1 MLLICA
7 AACAALLAL
16 APAAALAH
24 AQLQGTSPAAETVV
38 RIEPRAF
45 VFHFDETVQGGVGSV
60 RVFDAQGHRV
70 DDGTISHPGTSRSI
84 AVGLRP
90 GLPDGTYLATYRV
103 VSVDTHVVSGGA
115 TFSIGHPGG
124 QGSLT
129 VAGLLARDRTGRA
142 TLLAFGVVRALGY
155 LAIALF
161 AGGLAFL
168 SLLWRGAEAIGEAD
182 ERLRGRARAILAAA
196 AALGLIVTALAF
208 GLQGSEEGGVSFSG
222 AFGSGVLEGVIHSR
236 FGTWWGLRLLDWAA
250 LLALCAAGARIR
262 FSRAWEALCGL
273 GGVLLIVTV
282 VLSGHAYSQSPRGLL
297 IASDF
302 AHLTAMSLWL
312 GGLAMMLVALPRATA
327 ALDPPERSRLLSGLL
342 GAFSPLALASVVVL
356 AGTGALQ
363 AYIHVRTFH
372 GLLHTGYGHDVLAK
386 TVLLAVLVGLGYGQ
400 RGRVMPAL
408 REAVKHG
415 SSPGAAGFRLRN
427 LLRLEVLAIVAV
439 IGVTGALV
447 DYTPPVSQEAGPV
460 NVSARIGPTELEMTV
475 EPARAGPN
483 GIHIYLLNARSGLP
497 YTAAKEV
504 RLTAALPARSI
515 GAQKLALQPAGPGH
529 WVVSGAQLI
538 PAGAWRLGMTVRVS
552 EFQQFTRQVEVSIR

>member
-1 MLLICA
+1 MLLACA
-7 AACAALLAL
+7 AACFALLAL

-24 AQLQGTSPAAETVV
+24 AQLQGTTPTAETVV
-38 RIEPRAF
+38 RSEPRVFA
-45 VFHFDETVQGGVGSV
+45 FHFDEAVQGGIGSV

-70 DDGTISHPGTSRSI
+70 DDGTISHPGAPSSI

-129 VAGLLARDRTGRA
+129 VAGLLARNRTGRA

-161 AGGLAFL
+161 VGGLAL
-168 SLLWRGAEAIGEAD
+168 LALLWRRAGAMGEAD

-196 AALGLIVTALAF
+196 AALGLVVTALAF
-208 GLQGSEEGGVSFSG
+208 GLQGAEEGGVSFSS

-236 FGTWWGLRLLDWAA
+236 FGTWWGIRLLDWAA
-250 LLALCAAGARIR
+250 LLVLCATAAKVRS
-262 FSRAWEALCGL
+262 SRVWEALCGL

-302 AHLTAMSLWL
+302 AHLAAMSLWL
-312 GGLAMMLVALPRATA
+312 GGLTMMLVAVPRATA
-327 ALDPPERSRLLSGLL
+327 ALDPQARSKLLSGLL
-342 GAFSPLALASVVVL
+342 GAFSPLALASVITL

-363 AYIHVRTFH
+363 AYVHVRSLN
-372 GLLHTGYGHDVLAK
+372 GLLHTGYGRDVLAK
-386 TVLLAVLVGLGYGQ
+386 TALLAVLVGLGYGQ
-400 RGRVMPAL
+400 RERVMPAL
-408 REAVKHG
+408 REAVKSG

-439 IGVTGALV
+439 ISVTGALV

-460 NVSARIGPTELEMTV
+460 NVSARIGPAELEMTV
-475 EPARAGPN
+475 EPARVGPN

-497 YTAAKEV
+497 YTAAREV

-515 GAQKLALQPAGPGH
+515 GAQKLSLQPAGPGH
-529 WVVSGAQLI
+529 WVATGAQLI
-538 PAGAWRLGMTVRVS
+538 PAGVWRLAMTVRVS
-552 EFQQFTRQVEVSIR
+552 EFEQFTRQVEVSIR